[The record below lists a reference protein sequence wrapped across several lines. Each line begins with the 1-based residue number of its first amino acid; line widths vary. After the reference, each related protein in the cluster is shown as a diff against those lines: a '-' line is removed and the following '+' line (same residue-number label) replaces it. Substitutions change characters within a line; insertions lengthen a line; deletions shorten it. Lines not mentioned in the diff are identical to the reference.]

1 MKLKYCTAMCVAALL
16 SSVATANDDIE
27 LYGQIA
33 ISMYSYA
40 EEGKDTVNRLDNES
54 RIGFRGAK
62 ELARAPTLIWQI
74 EGNNVGSGEN
84 SGDGQLGLRDTYGGF
99 EDESWG
105 RVRFGRFLTPAYA
118 IIDWP
123 YSNPGLGNV
132 FDWGDDIAGGAYYD
146 RQSDQISWDSP
157 SWNGFTMTLAT
168 GRGNNLENSSSNF
181 YGASAHYRTG
191 PLQLHA
197 GYEYGTD
204 RLVELEDEATGSLM
218 TANSDYETYI
228 AGFELYFDNGIGLFG
243 AYKVMSAEYADYNNG
258 TAEVGSIEGLIGKKQ
273 DQTSYSIGALYDI
286 GHWQFKV
293 GYSANSD
300 LEIDNRKV
308 SGTADNVLS
317 GQAIYFLDDPA
328 LLYFRVKTMEINE
341 SDITEVRLGVEYY
354 F

>member
-1 MKLKYCTAMCVAALL
+1 MKAKYCAAMCAAALL
-16 SSVATANDDIE
+16 SSVATANDEIE
-27 LYGQIA
+27 LYGQVA

-40 EEGKDTVNRLDNES
+40 EDGKDTINRLDNES
-54 RIGFRGAK
+54 RIGFRGAR
-62 ELARAPTLIWQI
+62 ELERGPRLIWQI

-84 SGDGQLGLRDTYGGF
+84 SGDGQIGFRDTYGGF
-99 EDESWG
+99 EDDRWG
-105 RVRFGRFLTPAYA
+105 RVQFGRFLTPVYA

-146 RQSDQISWDSP
+146 RQADQVSWSSP
-157 SWNGFTMTLAT
+157 NWNGFTTTLAV

-181 YGASAHYRTG
+181 YGASAHYNYG

-197 GYEYGTD
+197 GYEYGTE
-204 RLVELEDEATGSLM
+204 RLVELEESDSLM
-218 TANSDYETYI
+218 TANSDYQTYVT
-228 AGFELYFDNGIGLFG
+228 GFELAFTNGIGLFG
-243 AYKVMSAEYADYNNG
+243 AYKVMSADYSDYNNDASDAG
-258 TAEVGSIEGLIGKKQ
+258 TIEGIIGSQQ
-273 DQTSYSIGALYDI
+273 DQTSYSVGALYDI
-286 GHWQFKV
+286 GYWQFKV
-293 GYSANSD
+293 GYAANSD

-328 LLYFRVKTMEINE
+328 LLYFRVKKMEINE